1 MVEFVGLFIDG
12 TWAESDSGA
21 VGQVIN
27 PATAE
32 HVADVAH
39 AGIADLERAVAA
51 AARGFDLWRKTPAVE
66 RSATIRRA
74 AALLRER
81 QDEISRKLTAE
92 QGKPLAEAWTEVTV
106 SADLLD
112 WFADD
117 GRRVYGKIL
126 PPRVA
131 GGEQRVMKEPV
142 GPVAAFTP
150 WNFPLSQAVRK
161 LGPALA
167 AGCSVVVKPPEN
179 TPCSV
184 AGLIRCF
191 ADAGLPAGVVN
202 VVFGIPAQISEF
214 LIPHPVIRKVS
225 FTGSVPV
232 GKHLAAM
239 AGQYMKPATMELG
252 GHSPTIIFGDADLD
266 KTMQILAAS
275 KFRNAGQVCVS
286 PTRFLVQ
293 QNVYS
298 DFVSEFTKRAEA
310 VRVGNG
316 ADEGTMMGPLVSAAR
331 QKAVSDLVSDAVAQ
345 GAALRT
351 GGERIGNVG
360 SFYAPTVLADV
371 TPAMRIMNEEPFGPV
386 ALFAPFADEAA
397 VLREANRLP
406 YGLAAYVFTENAGHM
421 DRVAAGLETGMVTI
435 NHIGL
440 AVPEAHFGGVRDSG
454 YGSEGGSEAIEAYL
468 KPKFVTRT
476 AYV

>member
-1 MVEFVGLFIDG
+1 MVEFVGLYVDG
-12 TWAESDSGA
+12 AWTEGEGGVSGP
-21 VGQVIN
+21 VIN
-27 PATAE
+27 PATGE
-32 HVADVAH
+32 QVASVAH
-39 AGIADLERAVAA
+39 ASPADLERATAA
-51 AARGFDLWRKTPAVE
+51 AARGFVLWRATPAVE

-74 AALLRER
+74 AGLMRER
-81 QDEISRKLTAE
+81 ADDIARRLTAE
-92 QGKPLAEAWTEVTV
+92 QGKPLVEARAEVAV

-117 GRRVYGKIL
+117 GRRVYGKLL
-126 PPRVA
+126 PPRVP
-131 GGEQRVMKEPV
+131 GGEQKVMKEPV

-150 WNFPLSQAVRK
+150 WNFPVSQAVRK

-184 AGLIRCF
+184 AAVIRCL

-239 AGQYMKPATMELG
+239 AGRCMKPATMELG
-252 GHSPTIIFGDADLD
+252 GHSPVLVFGDTDLD
-266 KTMQILAAS
+266 RTLDTLAAS

-286 PTRFLVQ
+286 PTRFLVEDR
-293 QNVYS
+293 VYA
-298 DFVSEFTKRAEA
+298 DFVDGFTRRTAA
-310 VRVGNG
+310 VKVGNG

-331 QKAVSDLVSDAVAQ
+331 QKAVSDLVADAVAQ
-345 GAALRT
+345 GATLRT

-360 SFYAPTVLADV
+360 SFYAPTVLTDV
-371 TPAMRIMNEEPFGPV
+371 TPEMRIMNEEPFGPV
-386 ALFAPFADEAA
+386 ALIAPMRDEAA
-397 VLREANRLP
+397 MLAEANRLP
-406 YGLAAYVFTENAGHM
+406 YGLAAYVFTRDAGRM
-421 DRVAAGLETGMVTI
+421 DRAAAGIETGMVTI
-435 NHIGL
+435 NHLGL
-440 AVPEAHFGGVRDSG
+440 AVPEAHFGGVKDSG
-454 YGSEGGSEAIEAYL
+454 YGSEGGSEAIEGYL
-468 KPKFVTRT
+468 KPKFVTR
-476 AYV
+476 AALA